1 MEEIATETAILER
14 ARDDLASAQKSL
26 DTREASLREARRKLS
41 QDSAAQQKRSDE
53 LTSLDASVRAALEV
67 VKQRESQFPEEIHR
81 LHSELDSA
89 NEQIHLLT
97 SSEEKRTAEHRNLLD
112 ASAKQNEA
120 LHKENEAL
128 NEELRENDNAMHILE
143 EKLRVTSNAAGF
155 GTVTQEAH
163 DKEITE
169 LTAAT
174 RHPEGYARERT
185 GRDEIEHAAKAS
197 RAIVA
202 REMK

>member
-1 MEEIATETAILER
+1 
-14 ARDDLASAQKSL
+14 
-26 DTREASLREARRKLS
+26 
-41 QDSAAQQKRSDE
+41 
-53 LTSLDASVRAALEV
+53 LDASVEPLSRSSN
-67 VKQRESQFPEEIHR
+67 RENLSSLKKFIVFTVN
-81 LHSELDSA
+81 LNSA

-169 LTAAT
+169 LTAQLGTQKLCT
-174 RHPEGYARERT
+174 RKNWPR
-185 GRDEIEHAAKAS
+185 
-197 RAIVA
+197 
-202 REMK
+202 